1 MQNKR
6 TPFFSFIILFL
17 IVAGCLV
24 CDFFTVKNPVHPDLG
39 NCNMPPGKEFLFGT
53 DTMGRDIFSMIWHGG
68 RVSLL
73 IGIAATVVSTVIA
86 VIFGTVSGCAPG
98 WGDHLLMRLLEIL
111 FSIPNLLLVIF
122 LQAVLGKGTVA
133 GISFVIGMT
142 GWMSI
147 AKVVRTEVRKL
158 QGSGYVVASRCM
170 GGGFFHVLWKHLM
183 PNCMPSVMF
192 MIVMNIRNAI
202 LTESTLSFMGLG
214 LPVEEISWGSMLSV
228 ADDALLANS
237 WWMVVFP
244 GAFLLITM
252 FCVTDIADYLRKILC
267 ANHSGNMVK

>member
-1 MQNKR
+1 M
-6 TPFFSFIILFL
+6 
-17 IVAGCLV
+17 
-24 CDFFTVKNPVHPDLG
+24 
-39 NCNMPPGKEFLFGT
+39 
-53 DTMGRDIFSMIWHGG
+53 
-68 RVSLL
+68 
-73 IGIAATVVSTVIA
+73 
-86 VIFGTVSGCAPG
+86 
-98 WGDHLLMRLLEIL
+98 
-111 FSIPNLLLVIF
+111 LVIF

-183 PNCMPSVMF
+183 PNCVPSVMF

-252 FCVTDIADYLRKILC
+252 FCVTDIADYLRKI
-267 ANHSGNMVK
+267 S